1 MCAWRHAHTPPA
13 ICWPL
18 FPSKAEGLS
27 NAGRAPACAGTEQRR
42 RESPPQPT
50 WKSSWPTLRAC
61 WPSPPPPPRSPGG
74 GVELSRKGTQLIWAP
89 SMRRRRSHVR
99 KTGPCESPQHVITS
113 NTSPMNPRRSK
124 STPHDPTRFAGIYV
138 GRAPTKLGTER
149 AGWGTGAAHER
160 PPAPV
165 TIFTNPKQFYGY

>member
-1 MCAWRHAHTPPA
+1 MRGVTHTHLLQFAGRYFPPKRRDSVTPEGHPRVRA
-13 ICWPL
+13 
-18 FPSKAEGLS
+18 PSKEGGSRRRNRPGSPRGRLRAH
-27 NAGRAPACAGTEQRR
+27 AGRLPLC
-42 RESPPQPT
+42 PPF
-50 WKSSWPTLRAC
+50 
-61 WPSPPPPPRSPGG
+61 PGG

-113 NTSPMNPRRSK
+113 NTSPMTPRRSK

-165 TIFTNPKQFYGY
+165 TIFTNPKHFYGY